1 MLAIALLALGASS
14 ARADDAQKAR
24 DLFAQ
29 GNTFFDLGQFDK
41 AIDAWQQGYQL
52 HNDPGFLY
60 NIAQA
65 YRTEGDA
72 QKAIFFYK
80 RYLSNAPKAHN
91 RPEVEQ
97 KIEALQK
104 QLSMQEQVKGL
115 PPPGPFGP
123 DNPGTTSTTPP
134 PADTTGTPP
143 PADATGTPP
152 PPASTGPSVTV
163 TGGTTP
169 PPVDGST
176 GTPVLATAQTQQ
188 STPPP
193 HRIDLRAALG
203 FDAWSSGLQE
213 NAAPSFAFTLAG
225 GYTFGNPA
233 AQVRFR
239 LGALFGYTFLKE
251 ADSKDTFVSFLIDPT
266 IVIRVMP
273 KLVLMADLGIGVMS
287 ISGLKPT
294 SALLDS
300 SMVNV
305 NGSQALSVIRIG
317 VAGEY
322 DLTQNVSIFLWP
334 AYANSPKKQYFY
346 QDIGRFEILAGVA
359 YRP

>member
-1 MLAIALLALGASS
+1 MVVIALLALGASS

-24 DLFAQ
+24 ELFTQ
-29 GNTFFDLGQFDK
+29 GNTYFDLGQFDK
-41 AIDAWQQGYQL
+41 AIEAWQQGYQL

-65 YRTEGDA
+65 YRTQGDA

-123 DNPGTTSTTPP
+123 DNPGTSPTTPP
-134 PADTTGTPP
+134 S
-143 PADATGTPP
+143 ADATGTQPP
-152 PPASTGPSVTV
+152 PTSTGPSVTV

-169 PPVDGST
+169 PPIDGST
-176 GTPVLATAQTQQ
+176 GLPVVSTTEVPQ
-188 STPPP
+188 STAPP

-213 NAAPSFAFTLAG
+213 SAAPSFAFTLAG

-251 ADSKDTFVSFLIDPT
+251 AESKDTFVSFLVDPT
-266 IVIRVMP
+266 IVIRATP
-273 KLVLMADLGIGVMS
+273 KLALMADLGIGVMS

-294 SALLDS
+294 SALLES
-300 SMVNV
+300 PMVNV
-305 NGSQALSVIRIG
+305 NGSQALAVIRIG

-322 DLTQNVSIFLWP
+322 DLTQNLSIFLWP

>member
-1 MLAIALLALGASS
+1 VAAFALLALGAST

-24 DLFAQ
+24 ELFTQ

-52 HNDPGFLY
+52 KNDPGFLY

-65 YRTEGDA
+65 YRTQGDA

-91 RPEVEQ
+91 RAEVEQ

-123 DNPGTTSTTPP
+123 DNPGVNGTS
-134 PADTTGTPP
+134 
-143 PADATGTPP
+143 PP
-152 PPASTGPSVTV
+152 PPDANTQPAPANGGPSVTV
-163 TGGTTP
+163 TGAATQP
-169 PPVDGST
+169 PPVDG
-176 GTPVLATAQTQQ
+176 GTPVVTNAEVPGAAGA
-188 STPPP
+188 PPP

-213 NAAPSFAFTLAG
+213 NASPSFAFTLAG
-225 GYTFGNPA
+225 GYIFGDPA

-251 ADSKDTFVSFLIDPT
+251 TDSKDNFVSLLVDPT
-266 IVIRVMP
+266 VVVRLMP
-273 KLVLMADLGIGVMS
+273 KMVLMGDFGVGVMS
-287 ISGLKPT
+287 ISGLTPT
-294 SALLDS
+294 SALLSS

-305 NGSQALSVIRIG
+305 NGSQALAQIRIG
-317 VAGEY
+317 AAGEY
-322 DLTQNVSIFLWP
+322 EITPNVSVFLWP
-334 AYANSPKKQYFY
+334 AYAHAFKKQYFY
-346 QDIGRFEILAGVA
+346 HDIGRFEVLAGVSL
-359 YRP
+359 RP

>member
-1 MLAIALLALGASS
+1 VVAFALLALGASV

-24 DLFAQ
+24 ELFTQ

-52 HNDPGFLY
+52 KNDPGFLY

-65 YRTEGDA
+65 YRTQGDA

-91 RPEVEQ
+91 RAEVEQ

-104 QLSMQEQVKGL
+104 QLSLQEQVKGL

-123 DNPGTTSTTPP
+123 DNPGTNAASPAPP
-134 PADTTGTPP
+134 
-143 PADATGTPP
+143 DATQAPANAAPAVTVTGAAVTPP
-152 PPASTGPSVTV
+152 PPAES
-163 TGGTTP
+163 
-169 PPVDGST
+169 
-176 GTPVLATAQTQQ
+176 GTPVVTNAEVPVAPAA
-188 STPPP
+188 PPP

-203 FDAWSSGLQE
+203 FDAWSAGLQE
-213 NAAPSFAFTLAG
+213 NAAPSFALTLAG
-225 GYTFGNPA
+225 GYTFGAPE

-251 ADSKDTFVSFLIDPT
+251 MDSKDTFISLLVDPT
-266 IVIRVMP
+266 VVVRVTP
-273 KLVLMADLGIGVMS
+273 KLVLMGDLGIGVMS

-294 SALLDS
+294 SALLET

-305 NGSQALSVIRIG
+305 NGSQALSLIRIG
-317 VAGEY
+317 VAAEY
-322 DLTQNVSIFLWP
+322 DLAPNISVFLWP
-334 AYANSPKKQYFY
+334 AYADSPKKQYFY
-346 QDIGRFEILAGVA
+346 QSIQRFEILAGVSF
-359 YRP
+359 RP

>member
-1 MLAIALLALGASS
+1 LVAVALLALGASS

-24 DLFAQ
+24 ELFSQ

-41 AIDAWQQGYQL
+41 AIDAWQKGYQL

-72 QKAIFFYK
+72 QKAVFFYK

-91 RPEVEQ
+91 RAEVEQ

-104 QLSMQEQVKGL
+104 QLSMQEQVKDL

-123 DNPGTTSTTPP
+123 GNPGGTGSTTPP
-134 PADTTGTPP
+134 PS
-143 PADATGTPP
+143 DATGTQP
-152 PPASTGPSVTV
+152 PPASTGPSVAV

-176 GTPVLATAQTQQ
+176 GTPVVTTTEVPQ

-233 AQVRFR
+233 SQVRFR

-251 ADSKDTFVSFLIDPT
+251 AASKDTFISFLVDPT
-266 IVIRVMP
+266 IVIRLAP
-273 KLVLMADLGIGVMS
+273 KLALMGDFGIGVMS

-294 SALLDS
+294 SALLES

-305 NGSQALSVIRIG
+305 NGSQALTVIRIG

-322 DLTQNVSIFLWP
+322 DLTQNLSIFLWP

-346 QDIGRFEILAGVA
+346 QDIARFEILAGVA